1 MGSKLPV
8 QRIAKDL
15 DRPSEPAG
23 RRRVHDKGPDRRIE
37 ILRPDDLDLAAQT
50 AARKRH
56 RLYGAHV
63 LIILAQALSVA
74 AAIVGSQACALVL
87 LGLGAVLLDVG
98 VTIDQTI
105 GRRAINLLQPEAS
118 FAVLAPVTDAITEH

>member
-1 MGSKLPV
+1 M
-8 QRIAKDL
+8 
-15 DRPSEPAG
+15 
-23 RRRVHDKGPDRRIE
+23 HDKGPDRRIE

-56 RLYGAHV
+56 RVYGAHV

-105 GRRAINLLQPEAS
+105 GRRAINLLRPEAS
-118 FAVLAPVTDAITEH
+118 FAVLAPVTDTITEH